1 MNRIKE
7 LRRQFGYSQETLAKM
22 MNCTGMS
29 ISRYETGKGEMDT
42 ATINLLCD
50 IFHCTSDYLLG
61 RSDEPL
67 GQLPVSQAEKK
78 AALYQQIYDL
88 SPEEQAMVDAFVAGL
103 RASRK
108 NK

>member
-1 MNRIKE
+1 MNRLKE
-7 LRRQFGYSQETLAKM
+7 LRIERGLSQAALGKILGCAPSTVSK
-22 MNCTGMS
+22 
-29 ISRYETGKGEMDT
+29 YELSQRELDIP
-42 ATINLLCD
+42 TINRLCD
-50 IFHCTSDYLLG
+50 IFHCSSDYLLG
-61 RSDEPL
+61 RISEPY